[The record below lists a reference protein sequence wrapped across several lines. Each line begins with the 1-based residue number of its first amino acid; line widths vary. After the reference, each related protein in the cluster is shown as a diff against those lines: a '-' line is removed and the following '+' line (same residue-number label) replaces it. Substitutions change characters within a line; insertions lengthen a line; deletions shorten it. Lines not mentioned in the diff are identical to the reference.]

1 MSDKFARLIERDGR
15 QFLATAKWDDEDE
28 DDVKLE
34 FQSTTDSGQ
43 RMTLAVTVT
52 PKEDQETPW
61 DALSSLSDDDIVA
74 LVIDAPGMR
83 M

>member
-1 MSDKFARLIERDGR
+1 MNKFARLIDRDDR
-15 QFLATAKWDDEDE
+15 QFLATAKWDEQDE

-34 FQSTTDSGQ
+34 FQTTTDSGH

-52 PKEDQETPW
+52 PKENQETPW
-61 DALSSLSDDDIVA
+61 DALATLSDDDIVA
-74 LVIDAPGMR
+74 LCIDAPGMR